1 MRRLARPLAVL
12 ALAATLVVPGASA
25 SAGAPGP
32 TLSAASARLTGSSS
46 VSAPASASG
55 LHLSAAA
62 VIAATTTSAFKGSWS
77 SYHTYAEVVADIK
90 AVAAAHPD
98 LVSLRS
104 IGTSYRGRAL
114 WLAKVSQDVTVDS
127 GRPEVLYEG
136 GTHGLEHMGVEM
148 TIRLLH
154 WLVDGYSSDAQVTSI
169 VNTRTVWIL
178 FNLNPDGSE
187 YDIANGAFH
196 SWRKNRQP
204 IATTT
209 GTDLNRNW
217 RYHWGCCG
225 LVSANPASVYYRGAA
240 PYSAPEVQALRAFIA
255 SRVVNGRQMIRTAID
270 FHESGRFVL
279 WPYDYTTANVPADM
293 TAQDHSAIAALAKK
307 MAALNGYKAMQSSD
321 MYVDS
326 GSLSDWL
333 YGTYRVFAYTIEM
346 GVDVYRTNSVM
357 LAETARNRTAALAL
371 AVAAGCPYALLG
383 ATVANARCGA
393 FDDDF
398 EIARGWAV
406 NPDGTDTA
414 PTSARWAR
422 GKPVATKVSGVTL
435 QPGTVPSGRDALI
448 TGIAA
453 GTSASANDLD
463 GATTVR
469 SVPIALPAAAGQ
481 QLTFRWLFAHAAN
494 STADDHLRALVEA
507 QDGTQTVV
515 WEQLGAAALVGGT
528 WGSASVPLD
537 AWAGQTIRIRFE
549 AADGGSAST
558 VEAGIDD
565 VRVTRPS

>member
-1 MRRLARPLAVL
+1 MRRLVRALASL
-12 ALAATLVVPGASA
+12 ALAATLVAPGASA
-25 SAGAPGP
+25 SAGAPGSTP
-32 TLSAASARLTGSSS
+32 
-46 VSAPASASG
+46 SAPAARSASSPTASPA
-55 LHLSAAA
+55 SALPRATSSA
-62 VIAATTTSAFKGSWS
+62 SVITATTTSAFKGSWS
-77 SYHTYAEVVADIK
+77 SYHTYAEMVADIK

-104 IGTSYRGRAL
+104 IGTSYRGRTL
-114 WLAKVSQDVTVDS
+114 WLAKVSQNVTADT
-127 GRPEVLYEG
+127 GRPEVLFEG
-136 GTHGLEHMGVEM
+136 GTHALEHMGVEM
-148 TIRLLH
+148 TIRMLH
-154 WLVDGYSSDAQVTSI
+154 WLVNGYGSDAQVTSV

-187 YDIANGAFH
+187 YDISNGVFH

-204 IATTT
+204 NATST

-217 RYHWGCCG
+217 NYHWGCCG
-225 LVSANPASVYYRGAA
+225 LVSAHPASVYYRGAA
-240 PYSAPEVQALRAFIA
+240 PYSAPEVRALKAFVA

-279 WPYDYTTANVPADM
+279 WPYDYTKTNVPADM
-293 TAQDHSAIAALAKK
+293 TAQDHSAIAAIAKK

-333 YGTYRVFAYTIEM
+333 YGTYRIFAYTIEM
-346 GVDVYRTNSVM
+346 GVNVYRTNSVM

-371 AVAAGCPYALLG
+371 AAAAGCPYALLG
-383 ATVANARCGA
+383 TAVANSRCGA

-414 PTSARWAR
+414 PASGRWAR
-422 GKPVATKVSGVTL
+422 GKPAASKIGSVVL
-435 QPGTVPSGRDALI
+435 QPATVPSGRDALV

-453 GTSASANDLD
+453 GTSAGANDLD
-463 GATTVR
+463 GTTTVR
-469 SVPIALPAAAGQ
+469 SVPIALSAGAGQ
-481 QLTFRWLFAHAAN
+481 HLTFRWLFAHAAD
-494 STADDHLRALVEA
+494 STAEDHLRAIVEA
-507 QDGTQTVV
+507 QDGTQTII
-515 WEQLGAAALVGGT
+515 WEKLGSAALVGGT
-528 WGSASVPLD
+528 WGSASVSLD

-549 AADGGSAST
+549 ATDGGSASV